1 MLAPV
6 LTPSVLLLLVWPPS
20 LSLATTR
27 EISFWFLF
35 LSLLR
40 CFSSGGSPHTP
51 MYSVYDIRFFT
62 VCVSTFRNLRVD
74 RLFAA
79 NRSLSQLV
87 TSFFGSWCQGILLV
101 LLFAWT
107 SFASVR
113 LSTYIGRFVLSS
125 RIAESLL
132 TVFGFFTSRHLSQL
146 LVLWFS
152 KIVFLP
158 LISNF
163 TWKDQ
168 IDFNLCLLPCSL
180 RILTY
185 TQITFLFLVFS
196 LICFL
201 LYSVFNEHFLNLIIH

>member
-1 MLAPV
+1 
-6 LTPSVLLLLVWPPS
+6 
-20 LSLATTR
+20 
-27 EISFWFLF
+27 
-35 LSLLR
+35 
-40 CFSSGGSPHTP
+40 
-51 MYSVYDIRFFT
+51 
-62 VCVSTFRNLRVD
+62 
-74 RLFAA
+74 
-79 NRSLSQLV
+79 
-87 TSFFGSWCQGILLV
+87 
-101 LLFAWT
+101 LFAWT

>member
-1 MLAPV
+1 M
-6 LTPSVLLLLVWPPS
+6 
-20 LSLATTR
+20 
-27 EISFWFLF
+27 
-35 LSLLR
+35 
-40 CFSSGGSPHTP
+40 CFHIQKSADQS
-51 MYSVYDIRFFT
+51 
-62 VCVSTFRNLRVD
+62 
-74 RLFAA
+74 LFAA
-79 NRSLSQLV
+79 PRSLSQLV

-113 LSTYIGRFVLSS
+113 LSTYLGRFVLSS